1 MSEATARDLAVRC
14 ASAADANAIGQLLHD
29 FNREYEE
36 ATPGPSVLA
45 ERIRRLMD
53 AGGTVVVVG
62 GPGPDGLA
70 VLRFRPDIWSESL
83 ECHLAELYVT
93 PGRRGH
99 GLGRALMKEAI
110 EQARR
115 HGADRMDLSTGEDD
129 AAARVLYESLGF
141 TNREGGPDGPVNY
154 FYERGL

>member
-29 FNREYEE
+29 FNREYDE

-45 ERIRRLMD
+45 ERIRLLIDADDNSRPAWPRTGACTY
-53 AGGTVVVVG
+53 AGGDRTG
-62 GPGPDGLA
+62 Q
-70 VLRFRPDIWSESL
+70 
-83 ECHLAELYVT
+83 T
-93 PGRRGH
+93 PWRGSH
-99 GLGRALMKEAI
+99 G
-110 EQARR
+110 
-115 HGADRMDLSTGEDD
+115 SGEDD

-141 TNREGGPDGPVNY
+141 TNHEGGPDGPVNY